1 MSKTME
7 IKVKGMSCEHCNMR
21 VKKALEK
28 VEGVKEAKA
37 DYKKGKTIVT
47 IEEGAT
53 VTTDELIKAVND
65 TEIYTAEAK

>member
-1 MSKTME
+1 
-7 IKVKGMSCEHCNMR
+7 MSCEHCNMR

-37 DYKKGKTIVT
+37 DYKKGNAIVT